1 MRKLISIL
9 TVFAF
14 VQMGFA
20 QKVKA
25 PETIEQAIEYLQNN
39 TSDSLKQVVSEM
51 PNDKLVDYTEPW
63 GTGFEYLS
71 DWFNPDNRRSKIR
84 KYLDKQGVKRWSNK
98 ELTLLRIFKLV
109 LKGETLDE
117 SEAKI
122 IKYFKDVEAKQKEED
137 KRRFDVDT
145 DTLRGVYIPK
155 DLEDCFSQINSFW
168 ADSTIAEVKGWTE
181 DEFVSKT
188 HFGFG
193 MWIRN
198 NWQLWGGSRLSKYF
212 NEQGIFHPDDMSGI
226 ILTAYHRKL
235 NSKPLGVEEE
245 IKYYQ
250 DYWEKVKKKK

>member
-9 TVFAF
+9 TIFAF

-39 TSDSLKQVVSEM
+39 TSDSLKQIVLET
-51 PNDKLVDYTEPW
+51 PNDKLENIYYPW
-63 GTGFEYLS
+63 GDEFKYFS
-71 DWFNPDNRRSKIR
+71 NWFNSDNRRSKVR
-84 KYLDKQGVKRWSNK
+84 KYLDKEGINNSGHKSEV
-98 ELTLLRIFKLV
+98 LLRIFKSV
-109 LKGETLDE
+109 LKGEALN
-117 SEAKI
+117 EAKTKA
-122 IKYFKDVEAKQKEED
+122 IKYFRDIEAKQKEED
-137 KRRFDVDT
+137 KRRFDADT

-181 DEFVSKT
+181 NEFVSKT

-226 ILTAYHRKL
+226 ILTAYHRRL